1 MQSSLSARQTAR
13 PCCRQ
18 HCLASPLPRNAAA
31 RFIQPPC
38 CHIRAPAAQR
48 RLHARS
54 STQETAGV
62 VTVAPQETPAA
73 EGLEELNKD
82 TFYAYL
88 ETAGS
93 SVVVVDFFTDWCGP
107 CKVIYPE
114 LVRLSKKMPDVKFA
128 KLNCNRANK
137 ELGKALGIKV
147 APTFHVYRN
156 KEKVAEMTGAK
167 VEKLVALIEEA
178 KQAAPKA

>member
-1 MQSSLSARQTAR
+1 
-13 PCCRQ
+13 
-18 HCLASPLPRNAAA
+18 
-31 RFIQPPC
+31 
-38 CHIRAPAAQR
+38 
-48 RLHARS
+48 
-54 STQETAGV
+54 
-62 VTVAPQETPAA
+62 
-73 EGLEELNKD
+73 
-82 TFYAYL
+82 
-88 ETAGS
+88 
-93 SVVVVDFFTDWCGP
+93 
-107 CKVIYPE
+107 
-114 LVRLSKKMPDVKFA
+114 MPDVKFA

>member
-1 MQSSLSARQTAR
+1 M
-13 PCCRQ
+13 
-18 HCLASPLPRNAAA
+18 
-31 RFIQPPC
+31 
-38 CHIRAPAAQR
+38 
-48 RLHARS
+48 
-54 STQETAGV
+54 G
-62 VTVAPQETPAA
+62 
-73 EGLEELNKD
+73 
-82 TFYAYL
+82 
-88 ETAGS
+88 
-93 SVVVVDFFTDWCGP
+93 
-107 CKVIYPE
+107 KVIYPE
-114 LVRLSKKMPDVKFA
+114 LVRLSKEMPDVKFA